1 MKKTLVNS
9 QLCNFNTYQMY
20 LRRMLLLA
28 ENVFKINNLPEEIDL
43 SYFNSTL
50 LRQGSIAFFKDE
62 ELGLLALPFT
72 STGKLDVYGRP
83 LGIQVYARNGYT
95 RWLEPSEYVIMY
107 DNMGHFPIYLDL
119 QQYSVRLA
127 NLTRVSD
134 VNIAQQKT
142 PRIWKAPHDKVKTIQ
157 DLVNNVDGD
166 VETVLAFDDL
176 ETSDMECVL
185 EPAPYVADKLRLEKT
200 EIWNELLR
208 YIGISNISIQKKE
221 RMIKDEVMQE
231 MGGTIA
237 SRYTRLIPR
246 QEAAKKIIAKH
257 ALWVTLIS
265 AISAIPTGWMMNPC
279 FIIDIIQFQIHVF
292 AVSQKLLYLYE
303 DEEKLTEYS
312 SDTATQLMILMT
324 PIMIVKQQFT
334 RMLKS
339 ATGVVTKQVIQR
351 FTIKALTQFSILN
364 IVRQVAKWFGIVLTK
379 ETLLEGI
386 DVAIIIICAII
397 SGLISL
403 WLFKPM
409 ANNLMKYL
417 KEETKNQGN

>member
-1 MKKTLVNS
+1 MKNKASHVIDFFSNSYNNILKSSFMLPMSRVNREKFIQRLS
-9 QLCNFNTYQMY
+9 TRELKGM
-20 LRRMLLLA
+20 
-28 ENVFKINNLPEEIDL
+28 NV
-43 SYFNSTL
+43 
-50 LRQGSIAFFKDE
+50 
-62 ELGLLALPFT
+62 
-72 STGKLDVYGRP
+72 
-83 LGIQVYARNGYT
+83 QVA
-95 RWLEPSEYVIMY
+95 
-107 DNMGHFPIYLDL
+107 
-119 QQYSVRLA
+119 
-127 NLTRVSD
+127 
-134 VNIAQQKT
+134 
-142 PRIWKAPHDKVKTIQ
+142 
-157 DLVNNVDGD
+157 
-166 VETVLAFDDL
+166 
-176 ETSDMECVL
+176 
-185 EPAPYVADKLRLEKT
+185 LEKSPNSAYSQQA
-200 EIWNELLR
+200 IN
-208 YIGISNISIQKKE
+208 K
-221 RMIKDEVMQE
+221 
-231 MGGTIA
+231 
-237 SRYTRLIPR
+237 
-246 QEAAKKIIAKH
+246 AAKKIIAKH

-265 AISAIPTGWMMNPC
+265 AISAIPTGWMMIPF

-324 PIMIVKQQFT
+324 TIMIGKQQFT

-417 KEETKNQGN
+417 KEENRENF

>member
-1 MKKTLVNS
+1 MKNKASHVIDFFSNSYNNILKSSFMLPMARVNREKFIQRLSTRELKGMNVQVALGKSPNRAYS
-9 QLCNFNTYQMY
+9 QQ
-20 LRRMLLLA
+20 A
-28 ENVFKINNLPEEIDL
+28 IN
-43 SYFNSTL
+43 
-50 LRQGSIAFFKDE
+50 K
-62 ELGLLALPFT
+62 
-72 STGKLDVYGRP
+72 
-83 LGIQVYARNGYT
+83 
-95 RWLEPSEYVIMY
+95 
-107 DNMGHFPIYLDL
+107 
-119 QQYSVRLA
+119 
-127 NLTRVSD
+127 
-134 VNIAQQKT
+134 
-142 PRIWKAPHDKVKTIQ
+142 
-157 DLVNNVDGD
+157 
-166 VETVLAFDDL
+166 
-176 ETSDMECVL
+176 
-185 EPAPYVADKLRLEKT
+185 
-200 EIWNELLR
+200 
-208 YIGISNISIQKKE
+208 
-221 RMIKDEVMQE
+221 
-231 MGGTIA
+231 
-237 SRYTRLIPR
+237 
-246 QEAAKKIIAKH
+246 AAKKIIAKH

-265 AISAIPTGWMMNPC
+265 AISAIPTGWMMIPF

-324 PIMIVKQQFT
+324 TIMIGKQQFT

-386 DVAIIIICAII
+386 DIAIIIICAII

-417 KEETKNQGN
+417 KEENRENF

>member
-1 MKKTLVNS
+1 MLPMARVNREKFIQRLS
-9 QLCNFNTYQMY
+9 TRELKGM
-20 LRRMLLLA
+20 
-28 ENVFKINNLPEEIDL
+28 NV
-43 SYFNSTL
+43 
-50 LRQGSIAFFKDE
+50 
-62 ELGLLALPFT
+62 
-72 STGKLDVYGRP
+72 
-83 LGIQVYARNGYT
+83 QVA
-95 RWLEPSEYVIMY
+95 
-107 DNMGHFPIYLDL
+107 
-119 QQYSVRLA
+119 
-127 NLTRVSD
+127 
-134 VNIAQQKT
+134 
-142 PRIWKAPHDKVKTIQ
+142 
-157 DLVNNVDGD
+157 
-166 VETVLAFDDL
+166 
-176 ETSDMECVL
+176 
-185 EPAPYVADKLRLEKT
+185 LEKSPNSAYSQQA
-200 EIWNELLR
+200 IN
-208 YIGISNISIQKKE
+208 K
-221 RMIKDEVMQE
+221 
-231 MGGTIA
+231 
-237 SRYTRLIPR
+237 
-246 QEAAKKIIAKH
+246 AAKKIIGKH

-265 AISAIPTGWMMNPC
+265 AISAIPTGWMMIPF

-324 PIMIVKQQFT
+324 TIMIGKQQFT

-339 ATGVVTKQVIQR
+339 ATGVVTKQIIQR

-417 KEETKNQGN
+417 KEENRENF

>member
-1 MKKTLVNS
+1 MLPMARVNREKFIQRLS
-9 QLCNFNTYQMY
+9 ATELKGM
-20 LRRMLLLA
+20 
-28 ENVFKINNLPEEIDL
+28 NV
-43 SYFNSTL
+43 
-50 LRQGSIAFFKDE
+50 
-62 ELGLLALPFT
+62 
-72 STGKLDVYGRP
+72 
-83 LGIQVYARNGYT
+83 QVA
-95 RWLEPSEYVIMY
+95 
-107 DNMGHFPIYLDL
+107 
-119 QQYSVRLA
+119 
-127 NLTRVSD
+127 
-134 VNIAQQKT
+134 
-142 PRIWKAPHDKVKTIQ
+142 
-157 DLVNNVDGD
+157 
-166 VETVLAFDDL
+166 
-176 ETSDMECVL
+176 
-185 EPAPYVADKLRLEKT
+185 LEKSPKSAYSQQA
-200 EIWNELLR
+200 IN
-208 YIGISNISIQKKE
+208 K
-221 RMIKDEVMQE
+221 
-231 MGGTIA
+231 
-237 SRYTRLIPR
+237 
-246 QEAAKKIIAKH
+246 AAKKIIAKH

-265 AISAIPTGWMMNPC
+265 AISAIPTGWMMIPF

-324 PIMIVKQQFT
+324 TIMIGKQQFT

>member
-1 MKKTLVNS
+1 MKNKASHIIDFFSNSYNNILKSSFMLPMARVNRETFIQRLS
-9 QLCNFNTYQMY
+9 TRELKGM
-20 LRRMLLLA
+20 
-28 ENVFKINNLPEEIDL
+28 NV
-43 SYFNSTL
+43 
-50 LRQGSIAFFKDE
+50 
-62 ELGLLALPFT
+62 
-72 STGKLDVYGRP
+72 
-83 LGIQVYARNGYT
+83 QVA
-95 RWLEPSEYVIMY
+95 
-107 DNMGHFPIYLDL
+107 
-119 QQYSVRLA
+119 
-127 NLTRVSD
+127 
-134 VNIAQQKT
+134 
-142 PRIWKAPHDKVKTIQ
+142 
-157 DLVNNVDGD
+157 
-166 VETVLAFDDL
+166 
-176 ETSDMECVL
+176 
-185 EPAPYVADKLRLEKT
+185 LEKSPNSAYSQQA
-200 EIWNELLR
+200 IN
-208 YIGISNISIQKKE
+208 K
-221 RMIKDEVMQE
+221 
-231 MGGTIA
+231 
-237 SRYTRLIPR
+237 
-246 QEAAKKIIAKH
+246 AAKKIIAKH

-265 AISAIPTGWMMNPC
+265 AISAIPTGWMMIPF

-324 PIMIVKQQFT
+324 TIMIGKQQFT
-334 RMLKS
+334 RMIKS